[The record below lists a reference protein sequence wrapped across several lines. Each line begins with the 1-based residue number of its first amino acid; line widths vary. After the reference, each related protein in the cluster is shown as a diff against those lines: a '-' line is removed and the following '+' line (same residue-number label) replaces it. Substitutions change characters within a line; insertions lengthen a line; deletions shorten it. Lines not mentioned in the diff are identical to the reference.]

1 MLCSSFLHMA
11 RKSGT
16 AADRRLAFEREA
28 LPHLDAVYSAAL
40 RLARNPDDANDLTQ
54 ETILRAYRFFDQFSP
69 GTNCRAWLLTILYN
83 SFRNAWRRGEREQPA
98 STSEE
103 FAGEI
108 EAQSR
113 DADQSRINPEALLLS
128 RTAGRR
134 IELALNALPAEF
146 REALIFVDVQELNY
160 QEVAIVLDVPL
171 GTVKSR
177 VSRGRALMR
186 KALCRLDQAR
196 GKTGT

>member
-1 MLCSSFLHMA
+1 MT

-16 AADRRLAFEREA
+16 ATDRRLAFEREA
-28 LPHLDAVYSAAL
+28 MPHLDAVYSTAL

-54 ETILRAYRFFDQFSP
+54 ETILRAYRYFDQFAS
-69 GTNCRAWLLTILYN
+69 GTNCRAWMLTILYN
-83 SFRNAWRRGEREQPA
+83 IFRNAWRRGEREQPA
-98 STSEE
+98 ATPEE
-103 FAGEI
+103 FDAEI
-108 EAQSR
+108 EAHSR
-113 DADQSRINPEALLLS
+113 AADQSRINPEALLLN

-146 REALIFVDVQELNY
+146 REALILVDVQELNY
-160 QEVAIVLDVPL
+160 QEVATVLNAPL
-171 GTVKSR
+171 GTIKSR